1 MPVLQEIEDNVDIE
15 KLQPKFENV
24 LILFRQP
31 VTINELPDYYHI
43 KYPMNLRNVND
54 RLTRGYYKKQRQF
67 KADMARFISN
77 CRSQNIYISAMPIC
91 WSAIYRDCGMKELKT
106 HARNIFIRP
115 A

>member
-1 MPVLQEIEDNVDIE
+1 MPVLQEVEDNVDIE
-15 KLQPKFENV
+15 KLQPKFENF

-54 RLTRGYYKKQRQF
+54 RLTRGYYKKQRKF

-77 CRSQNIYISAMPIC
+77 CRSQNIYFRYANLLECYLQGLWNERTENSC
-91 WSAIYRDCGMKELKT
+91 KEYI
-106 HARNIFIRP
+106 N
-115 A
+115 